1 MKKKVEN
8 KKTQHYKSFLN
19 KTFTGKQK
27 VVVMVKDRALSRVQ
41 MGGTSMSHIS
51 LG

>member
-8 KKTQHYKSFLN
+8 KKTHYKSFLN

-27 VVVMVKDRALSRVQ
+27 MVVMVKDRALSRVQ
-41 MGGTSMSHIS
+41 MGSTSMSHIS